1 MKVVSYHSGIPTK
14 NNSPEKPLIL
24 SNFVQ
29 GVASNGEEGINHYKP
44 TVLDC
49 DVAVIQGYVHE
60 DSKQTPHLLFR
71 KRVIDHQRV
80 CQKRTLIVDSNLFL
94 YANGK
99 SNKLGNYLRYSFD
112 GVFRGTGFYFD
123 KDVDPN
129 RWQSIKNTIGIDLIP
144 YKARGNN
151 ILLCLQRNGGWSIK
165 KTNVINF
172 AHNAIKSIKNYT
184 SKKIIV
190 RGHPGDRKT
199 LMRLKELK
207 YPNVEISQ
215 NQDIRQDLKDAW
227 ATVVYNSSPGVASL
241 IQGVPVFQMDPQLNY
256 SMYGEVANTNLENI
270 EDPILFDRQEWIER
284 ISMCHWS
291 FDELKDGTAWRF
303 MRNYV

>member
-29 GVASNGEEGINHYKP
+29 GVVSNGEEGINHYKP
-44 TVLDC
+44 TILDC

-94 YANGK
+94 YATGK
-99 SNKLGNYLRYSFD
+99 SNKPGNYLRYSFD

-151 ILLCLQRNGGWSIK
+151 ILLCLQRNGGWSMK
-165 KTNVINF
+165 KTDVINF
-172 AHNAIKSIKNYT
+172 AHNAIKLIKNYT

-291 FDELKDGTAWRF
+291 FDELKDGTAWKF

>member
-99 SNKLGNYLRYSFD
+99 SNKPGNYLRYSFD

-151 ILLCLQRNGGWSIK
+151 ILLCLQRNGGWSI
-165 KTNVINF
+165 
-172 AHNAIKSIKNYT
+172 
-184 SKKIIV
+184 
-190 RGHPGDRKT
+190 RK
-199 LMRLKELK
+199 
-207 YPNVEISQ
+207 
-215 NQDIRQDLKDAW
+215 
-227 ATVVYNSSPGVASL
+227 
-241 IQGVPVFQMDPQLNY
+241 QM
-256 SMYGEVANTNLENI
+256 
-270 EDPILFDRQEWIER
+270 
-284 ISMCHWS
+284 
-291 FDELKDGTAWRF
+291 
-303 MRNYV
+303 

>member
-1 MKVVSYHSGIPTK
+1 MKIVSYHSGIPTK

-24 SNFVQ
+24 SNFIQ
-29 GVASNGEEGINHYKP
+29 GVLNNGDYGINHYEP

-71 KRVIDHQRV
+71 KAVIDQQRLMK
-80 CQKRTLIVDSNLFL
+80 KRSLIVDSNLFL
-94 YANGK
+94 YATGK
-99 SNKLGNYLRYSFD
+99 SNKPGNYLRYSFD

-123 KDVDPN
+123 TDIDPN
-129 RWQSIKNTIGIDLIP
+129 RWKKIKNNIGIDMMP
-144 YKARGNN
+144 YEARGDN
-151 ILLCLQRNGGWSIK
+151 ILLCLQRNGGWSMK
-165 KTNVINF
+165 KTDVIRF

-184 SKKIIV
+184 SRKIVV

-199 LMRLKELK
+199 LIRLKELQ
-207 YPNVEISQ
+207 YPNVIISN
-215 NQDIRQDLKDAW
+215 NQDIRQDLKNAW

-256 SMYGEVANTNLENI
+256 SMYGEVANTDLQEIEN
-270 EDPILFDRQEWIER
+270 PILYDRQEWIER

-291 FDELKDGTAWRF
+291 FDELKDGTAWKF